1 MILISSYIRKV
12 LNAESDIKI
21 ESIPFELKLIH
32 FPVEYKPGPFP
43 SIAAEMSVEYRIRAL
58 TRHIISMNKTHKS
71 CTRRPNITKSKYFLK
86 E

>member
-43 SIAAEMSVEYRIRAL
+43 SIAAEMSVEY
-58 TRHIISMNKTHKS
+58 
-71 CTRRPNITKSKYFLK
+71 
-86 E
+86 